1 MFVVRPYIEYITRD
15 SSFLRYNQGYNMS
28 NYNLTY
34 NYNYDRYVNNM
45 NANLYLLAL
54 KIGRIKSNLPLMER

>member
-15 SSFLRYNQGYNMS
+15 SSFLRYNMS

-34 NYNYDRYVNNM
+34 NYIYDRYVNDM

>member
-1 MFVVRPYIEYITRD
+1 MVRPYIEYITRD
-15 SSFLRYNQGYNMS
+15 SSFLRYNMS

-34 NYNYDRYVNNM
+34 NYNYDRYVNDM

>member
-1 MFVVRPYIEYITRD
+1 MFVVHPYIEYITRD
-15 SSFLRYNQGYNMS
+15 SSFLRYNMS

-34 NYNYDRYVNNM
+34 NYNYDRYVNDM

>member
-15 SSFLRYNQGYNMS
+15 SSFLRYNMS

-34 NYNYDRYVNNM
+34 NYNYDRYVNDM

>member
-1 MFVVRPYIEYITRD
+1 MIVRPYIEYITRD
-15 SSFLRYNQGYNMS
+15 SSFLRYNMS

-34 NYNYDRYVNNM
+34 NFNYDRYVNDM
-45 NANLYLLAL
+45 NANSYLLAL

>member
-15 SSFLRYNQGYNMS
+15 SSFLRYNMS
-28 NYNLTY
+28 NYNLSY
-34 NYNYDRYVNNM
+34 NYNYDRYVNDM

>member
-1 MFVVRPYIEYITRD
+1 MIVRPYIEYITRD
-15 SSFLRYNQGYNMS
+15 SSFLRYNMS

-34 NYNYDRYVNNM
+34 NYNYDRYVNDM

-54 KIGRIKSNLPLMER
+54 KIGRIESNLPLMER